1 MYARASRTRALG
13 AWLAGRRWGTTKH
26 QAPRSDGYHEM
37 RVRACPTIDDTA
49 RRVRAA
55 ARTYQQGLA
64 LEARGQLTVGAGL
77 DPSIVLLG
85 DRASQRLEAVGVM
98 RST

>member
-1 MYARASRTRALG
+1 
-13 AWLAGRRWGTTKH
+13 
-26 QAPRSDGYHEM
+26 M
-37 RVRACPTIDDTA
+37 RVRACPTIDHTA